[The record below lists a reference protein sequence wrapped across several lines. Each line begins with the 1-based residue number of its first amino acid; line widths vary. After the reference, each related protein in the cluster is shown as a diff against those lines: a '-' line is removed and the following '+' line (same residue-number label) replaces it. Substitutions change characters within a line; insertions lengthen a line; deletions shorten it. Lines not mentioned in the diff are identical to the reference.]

1 MRIICDNCG
10 AQYKIPVQKLGKRVN
25 RATCRRC
32 GHHIV
37 IHQEQH
43 EPDLEEDALVV
54 HDDERT
60 LVNDEPLPK
69 TPAPIDSRPA
79 EPVPSPIGA
88 GVQLVK
94 PMGGLNLPETLPE
107 GPDDIDDRTVSS
119 PLSDGIDPEKALEKL
134 APKLRPAAVAK
145 SKPKSKKTSASSN
158 RIDMISIVGAAIFAM
173 LGLTAA
179 AYGAD
184 VENPLAAMF
193 GLGIGFSS
201 LFFIILTVLSSD
213 FGATS
218 SSKVL
223 SFGLSIPIGFV
234 VIGAVSIYG
243 FAQPSPPVEVE
254 NVMPAPVEKTEDAM
268 TEVEEEKE
276 PSEEDAVVE
285 VAPTP
290 VTPAVAEPVVTQPT
304 PPPSQ
309 PVTNY
314 TPPAVITQ
322 QTTPPPAPPVVVSEP
337 SAPPPIPEPEPE
349 PIVPEPSTPP
359 AAANTIP
366 ESVIHTLLSSNSK
379 VKRCF
384 QTEYKENGTPPNN
397 VPVNFMAA
405 PDGKVLT
412 AYIASGPFKGSS
424 FETCLSAAIKSV
436 STPPFSGPPQQIAY
450 TFRLN

>member
-43 EPDLEEDALVV
+43 EPNPEEDALVV

-60 LVNDEPLPK
+60 LVNEEPPK
-69 TPAPIDSRPA
+69 KKPAPVVAR
-79 EPVPSPIGA
+79 EEKPVSPIGA

-94 PMGGLNLPETLPE
+94 PTGGLNLPETLPE
-107 GPDDIDDRTVSS
+107 GPDDVDDRTVSS
-119 PLSDGIDPEKALEKL
+119 PLSDGIDPQKALEKL
-134 APKLRPAAVAK
+134 APKVRPTPVVK
-145 SKPKSKKTSASSN
+145 TKPKAKPKNASPSSN
-158 RIDMISIVGAAIFAM
+158 RVDMISIVSAAIFAM

-223 SFGLSIPIGFV
+223 SVGISVPIGFV

-243 FAQPSPPVEVE
+243 FAQPSSLTEVE
-254 NVMPAPVEKTEDAM
+254 NVKPPPAEKVEEPKVEIKEEVEPVEEVAVA
-268 TEVEEEKE
+268 EVE
-276 PSEEDAVVE
+276 
-285 VAPTP
+285 PTP
-290 VTPAVAEPVVTQPT
+290 VTPPVVTQA
-304 PPPSQ
+304 PPAPSQ

-337 SAPPPIPEPEPE
+337 SSAPIPEPEPQ
-349 PIVPEPSTPP
+349 PIVPEPSAPP
-359 AAANTIP
+359 PAANTIP

-412 AYIASGPFKGSS
+412 AYISSGPFKGST

-436 STPPFSGPPQQIAY
+436 STPPFSGPPQQISY